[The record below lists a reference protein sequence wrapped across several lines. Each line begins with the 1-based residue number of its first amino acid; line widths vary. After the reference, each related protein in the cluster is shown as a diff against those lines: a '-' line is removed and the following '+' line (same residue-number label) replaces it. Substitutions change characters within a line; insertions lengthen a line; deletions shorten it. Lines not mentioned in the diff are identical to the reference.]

1 MIGTGENTLCLRDGR
16 SDGCVCGL
24 GTGPASS
31 LIIHSYRTDGSFSVA
46 SGKVDVSSLE

>member
-1 MIGTGENTLCLRDGR
+1 MIGTGGKTLCLCDGH

-31 LIIHSYRTDGSFSVA
+31 LLFIPTGQM
-46 SGKVDVSSLE
+46 GLSLRPQAKWI